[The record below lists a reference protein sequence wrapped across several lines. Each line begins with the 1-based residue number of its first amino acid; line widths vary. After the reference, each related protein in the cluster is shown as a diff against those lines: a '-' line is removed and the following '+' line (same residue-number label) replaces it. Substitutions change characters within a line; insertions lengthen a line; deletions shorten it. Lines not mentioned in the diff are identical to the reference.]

1 MQIRVSF
8 ANPSNSTLATA
19 KSLKSIMNRVTVHAM
34 ANRGGPVCERERE
47 RERESYLACNSSAVV
62 SL

>member
-47 RERESYLACNSSAVV
+47 RESYLACNSSAVV